1 MRLNLGARQ
10 SDLARLQGYLVGEA
24 LKAHGHE
31 VQYTFRESL
40 GDKNLTDPLWKMPE
54 KGVFTQ
60 DFYDDLMSGKFD
72 FIVHS
77 WKDLPVEPTAG
88 TEIVATLPR
97 ADQRDLV
104 LFKKSSLK
112 KKHIRIF
119 SSSPRREYNLIP
131 FLTKNLPWPT
141 DKIEF
146 ANVRGN
152 IPTRMQKMMHD
163 ESIDGLVLAKAALDR
178 LLAHPYPEFKPVQE
192 KIRAHLENC
201 KWMVPP
207 LSENPNAA
215 AQGAL
220 AIEIKTDRKDLK
232 EIFAKIHCQKTA
244 DSVNL
249 ERKVFSGYGGGC
261 HQKIGVTVLKRHYGD
276 ILIVKGLS
284 PQGEVLNTHQLLSAK
299 KPATDLVKHTFNFTI
314 DRQPKTAEVSLA
326 KTDVVWVA
334 RSEAAGSVDLNSYN
348 GVVWAAGTSTWQKLA
363 AKGVWVN
370 GCAEGLGEGEN
381 PQVEQ
386 LIGKAKPEQV
396 TLTHTLASNAG
407 TYDLQIQLAEGEM
420 NKLKSDVL
428 ALGKY
433 FFYWKSHSQFQAVL
447 TQLTLDQ
454 KTHFLNCAH
463 ACGPGKT
470 WQSIRDV
477 LPSEENLYIYL
488 NEENW
493 KSEL

>member
-24 LKAHGHE
+24 LKVHGIDVE
-31 VQYTFRESL
+31 YTFRESL

-60 DFYDDLMSGKFD
+60 DFYQDLMSGKFD

-104 LFKKSSLK
+104 LFKKSSLN
-112 KKHIRIF
+112 KKHIRVF

-131 FLTKNLPWPT
+131 FLSKHLPWT
-141 DKIEF
+141 TEKIEF

-152 IPTRMQKMMHD
+152 IPTRMQKMMDD
-163 ESIDGLVLAKAALDR
+163 ESIDGLILAKAAIDR

-192 KIRAHLENC
+192 KIRAHLDKC

-220 AIEIKTDRKDLK
+220 AIEIKSDRKDLK
-232 EIFAKIHCQKTA
+232 EIFAKIHCQDTA
-244 DSVNL
+244 DSVIH

-261 HQKIGVTVLKRHYGD
+261 HQKIGVAVLKRNYGE

-284 PQGEVLNTHQLLSAK
+284 PKGEVLDTHKLMAK
-299 KPATDLVKHTFNFTI
+299 KKAPEGLTKHTFNFSI
-314 DRQPKTAEVSLA
+314 DRQNKKSEVSLA
-326 KTDVVWVA
+326 QSDLVWVA
-334 RSEAAGSVDLNSYN
+334 RSEAAGSVDLASYN

-370 GCAEGLGEGEN
+370 GCAEGLGESED
-381 PQVEQ
+381 PRVEQ
-386 LIGKAKPEQV
+386 LIGKAKSEQV

-407 TYDLQIQLAEGEM
+407 TYDLQIQLAEGETTR
-420 NKLKSDVL
+420 LKSDLL
-428 ALGKY
+428 AANKY
-433 FFYWKSHSQFQAVL
+433 FFYWKSYTQFQAVIKSL
-447 TQLTLDQ
+447 SDTQLM
-454 KTHFLNCAH
+454 HFLNCAH
-463 ACGPGKT
+463 ACGAGKT
-470 WQSIRDV
+470 WQFIKEALGSDK
-477 LPSEENLYIYL
+477 NLYIYL
-488 NEENW
+488 NEESW
-493 KSEL
+493 KA

>member
-24 LKAHGHE
+24 LTSLGHE

-104 LFKKSSLK
+104 LFKKSSLNK
-112 KKHIRIF
+112 KNIRIF

-131 FLTKNLPWPT
+131 FLSKNLPWTT

-152 IPTRMQKMMHD
+152 IPTRMQKLMDD

-192 KIRAHLENC
+192 KIRAHLEKC
-201 KWMVPP
+201 KWIVPP

-220 AIEIKTDRKDLK
+220 AIEIRSDRTDLK
-232 EIFAKIHCQKTA
+232 EIFAKIHCQDTA

-284 PQGEVLNTHQLLSAK
+284 PKGEVLNTHELLGAK
-299 KPATDLVKHTFNFTI
+299 KPPQDLVKHSFIFSI
-314 DRQPKTAEVSLA
+314 DRKNKNAEVSLA
-326 KTDVVWVA
+326 ATDLVWVA
-334 RSEAAGSVDLNSYN
+334 RSEAAGSVDLKSYN

-363 AKGVWVN
+363 AQGIWVN

-381 PQVEQ
+381 PRIEQ
-386 LIGKAKPEQV
+386 LIGKEKPEQV
-396 TLTHTLASNAG
+396 TLTHTQASNAG
-407 TYDLQIQLAEGEM
+407 TYDLQIQLADGEIA
-420 NKLKSDVL
+420 KLKSDVL

-433 FFYWKSHSQFQAVL
+433 FFYWKSHSQFLAVFTHL
-447 TQLTLDQ
+447 TPELKEQ
-454 KTHFLNCAH
+454 FLNCAH
-463 ACGPGKT
+463 ACGAGKT
-470 WQSIRDV
+470 WQLICEV
-477 LPSEENLYIYL
+477 LPSEKNLYIYL

-493 KSEL
+493 KV